1 MPYLRDKNWRFG
13 RFLTRYRQVI
23 LFNKNLLISG
33 TGGFFASAYI
43 SQVHL
48 EYYDDKLAN
57 SILALAIDYAVYI
70 PLFAL
75 LFYIDNR
82 SRYIDPVTCKRNS
95 KALKEDVKRLFA
107 TFSVAEITFSI
118 TRFVSQYQLLL
129 QADIQAYQASMLGSM
144 IAWIVFF
151 IVINLMARIVRL
163 LR

>member
-1 MPYLRDKNWRFG
+1 MPHLRDMKGRFG
-13 RFLTRYRQVI
+13 RFLKRYRQVI

-33 TGGFFASAYI
+33 TGGFFTSAYI
-43 SQVHL
+43 SQIHL
-48 EYYDDKLAN
+48 EYYDDKFAN
-57 SILALAIDYAVYI
+57 SILALVIEYAVYI

-95 KALKEDVKRLFA
+95 KALKDDVKRLFA
-107 TFSVAEITFSI
+107 TFSIAEITFSI
-118 TRFVSQYQLLL
+118 TRFVSQYQLL

>member
-1 MPYLRDKNWRFG
+1 MSLPDKDG
-13 RFLTRYRQVI
+13 RFDRLLKRYRQVI

-48 EYYDDKLAN
+48 EYYADKLTN
-57 SILALAIDYAVYI
+57 SILALVIEYAVYI

-75 LFYIDNR
+75 LFYMDNR
-82 SRYIDPVTCKRNS
+82 SRYIDHASGKRNS
-95 KALKEDVKRLFA
+95 KALKDDVKKLFA
-107 TFSVAEITFSI
+107 AFSVAEIVFSI
-118 TRFVSQYQLLL
+118 TRFASQYQLL
-129 QADIQAYQASMLGSM
+129 QVDIQAYQASMLSSV

-151 IVINLMARIVRL
+151 IVINMMARIVRL

>member
-1 MPYLRDKNWRFG
+1 MLDDDGRFG
-13 RFLTRYRQVI
+13 RFLKRYRQII

-48 EYYDDKLAN
+48 EHYADKLEN
-57 SILALAIDYAVYI
+57 SILALVIEYAVYI

-82 SRYIDPVTCKRNS
+82 SRYTDPVTGKRNS
-95 KALKEDVKRLFA
+95 KALKDDVKKLFA
-107 TFSVAEITFSI
+107 TFSVAETVFSI
-118 TRFVSQYQLLL
+118 TRFVSQYQLL
-129 QADIQAYQASMLGSM
+129 QAGMQAYQASMLGSM
-144 IAWIVFF
+144 IAWMVFF
-151 IVINLMARIVRL
+151 IAINLMTRIVRL